1 MPKMLWNVLRN
12 LLSPPAT
19 VRYPYVKPE
28 PVPGTRGK
36 ISFDIDACDQCQD
49 CERICP
55 PAAIKVYPDEKR
67 IEYDPFRCIYC
78 HLCIENC
85 MQKAIVAEEVLRPP
99 EYEKVKE
106 VFEES

>member
-1 MPKMLWNVLRN
+1 MPKMLWNIIRN

-19 VRYPYVKPE
+19 VRYPHVRPE
-28 PVPGTRGK
+28 PVPGLRGR
-36 ISFDIDACDQCQD
+36 ISFDFNRCDQCQD

-55 PAAIKVYPDEKR
+55 SAAIKVFPEEKR

-78 HLCIENC
+78 HLCVENC
-85 MQKAIVAEEVLRPP
+85 MQKAIIAEDVVRPP

-106 VFEES
+106 VYDKS